1 MRIYRLTQSKR
12 KRKLK
17 DPPTL
22 VKIWVWEAQ
31 SPLALIKMSVY
42 VFSRPFNKWTTSL
55 ENWPFNKEILE
66 LRNKKLTPSRAI
78 CVQSCGLQSD
88 SIMDS

>member
-42 VFSRPFNKWTTSL
+42 VFSRPFNKWTTFL
-55 ENWPFNKEILE
+55 EN
-66 LRNKKLTPSRAI
+66 
-78 CVQSCGLQSD
+78 
-88 SIMDS
+88 